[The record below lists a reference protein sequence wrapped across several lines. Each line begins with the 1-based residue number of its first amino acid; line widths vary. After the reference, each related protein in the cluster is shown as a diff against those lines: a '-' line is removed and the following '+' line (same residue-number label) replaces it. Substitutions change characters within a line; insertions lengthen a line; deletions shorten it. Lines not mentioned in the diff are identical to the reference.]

1 MHYFKYIPYFLL
13 LIIFAFSVSTYLVYA
28 KEKMNKKCQ
37 GMDRNKDGVITREE
51 WRVSIDRSFD
61 NHDWNGDG
69 VLSGNEVGTGA
80 PCGEYDDQESRRSDP
95 FGAFDRNNDG
105 VISRSEWTGT
115 IEDFNRLDDDQN
127 GILSL
132 EEFHER
138 AGSDRFRELDH
149 NNDGVISRDEW
160 HNTSRSFEGL
170 DSNRD
175 GKLNRDEFYNR
186 EQVRAAVFYELDV
199 NNNGRI
205 TRSEWRS
212 DTETFNRLDTNG
224 DNLLSENEFYSR
236 QSQTGILIEQ
246 IFQEIFRKR

>member
-1 MHYFKYIPYFLL
+1 MNRRCYMHYFKYILYFLL
-13 LIIFAFSVSTYLVYA
+13 LIIFAFSVSTDLVYA

-37 GMDRNKDGVITREE
+37 GMDRNKDGV
-51 WRVSIDRSFD
+51 S
-61 NHDWNGDG
+61 
-69 VLSGNEVGTGA
+69 
-80 PCGEYDDQESRRSDP
+80 
-95 FGAFDRNNDG
+95 
-105 VISRSEWTGT
+105 SRSEWTGT

-149 NNDGVISRDEW
+149 NNDGVISRNEW

-170 DSNRD
+170 DLNRD

-186 EQVRAAVFYELDV
+186 EQVRTAVFYELDV
-199 NNNGRI
+199 HNDGIISHR
-205 TRSEWRS
+205 EWRS
-212 DTETFNRLDTNG
+212 DTETFNRLDTNR

-236 QSQTGILIEQ
+236 QSETGILIEQ

>member
-1 MHYFKYIPYFLL
+1 MHYFNYILYFLL
-13 LIIFAFSVSTYLVYA
+13 LIIFAFSVSTDSVYA
-28 KEKMNKKCQ
+28 KEKMNKKCKD
-37 GMDRNKDGVITREE
+37 MDRNEDGVITREE

-69 VLSGNEVGTGA
+69 VLSGNEVEAGA
-80 PCGEYDDQESRRSDP
+80 LCGEYDDGGRRSDP

-115 IEDFNRLDDDQN
+115 VEEFNRLDDDQN
-127 GILSL
+127 GVLSL

-149 NNDGVISRDEW
+149 NNDGVISRGEW
-160 HNTSRSFEGL
+160 HNTIRSFEEL
-170 DSNRD
+170 DRNRD
-175 GKLNRDEFYNR
+175 GTLNRDEFYNR

-199 NNNGRI
+199 NNDGMI
-205 TRSEWRS
+205 SRSEWRS
-212 DTETFNRLDTNG
+212 DAETFNRLDTNR
-224 DNLLSENEFYSR
+224 DSLLSENEFYSR
-236 QSQTGILIEQ
+236 QSETGILIEQ

>member
-1 MHYFKYIPYFLL
+1 MNRRCYMHYFKYILYFLL
-13 LIIFAFSVSTYLVYA
+13 LIIFAFSVSTDLVYA

-69 VLSGNEVGTGA
+69 VLSGNEVGEGA
-80 PCGEYDDQESRRSDP
+80 PCGEYDDHESRRSDP

-105 VISRSEWTGT
+105 VISRSEWTGK
-115 IEDFNRLDDDQN
+115 IEDFSRLDDDQN

-149 NNDGVISRDEW
+149 NNDGVISR
-160 HNTSRSFEGL
+160 R
-170 DSNRD
+170 
-175 GKLNRDEFYNR
+175 
-186 EQVRAAVFYELDV
+186 
-199 NNNGRI
+199 
-205 TRSEWRS
+205 EWRS
-212 DTETFNRLDTNG
+212 DTETFNRLDTNR

-236 QSQTGILIEQ
+236 QSETGILIEQ

>member
-1 MHYFKYIPYFLL
+1 MHCFKYILYFLL
-13 LIIFAFSVSTYLVYA
+13 LIIFAFSVSSDLVYA

-37 GMDRNKDGVITREE
+37 GMDRNKDGVITRQE
-51 WRVSIDRSFD
+51 WRVSIERSFD
-61 NHDWNGDG
+61 NHDRNGDG
-69 VLSGNEVGTGA
+69 VLSGNEVGAGA

-105 VISRSEWTGT
+105 VISRSEWTGMV
-115 IEDFNRLDDDQN
+115 EDFNRLDDDQN

-138 AGSDRFRELDH
+138 AGSDRFSELDH
-149 NNDGVISRDEW
+149 NNDGVISRNEW

-170 DSNRD
+170 DRNRD

-186 EQVRAAVFYELDV
+186 EQVRTAVFYELDV
-199 NNNGRI
+199 NNDGMI
-205 TRSEWRS
+205 SRSEWRS
-212 DTETFNRLDTNG
+212 DTETFNRLDTNR

-236 QSQTGILIEQ
+236 QSETGILIEQ

>member
-1 MHYFKYIPYFLL
+1 MHYFNYILYFLL
-13 LIIFAFSVSTYLVYA
+13 LIIFAFSVSTDSVYA
-28 KEKMNKKCQ
+28 KEKMNKKCKD
-37 GMDRNKDGVITREE
+37 MDRNEDGVVTREE

-69 VLSGNEVGTGA
+69 VLSGNEVEAGA
-80 PCGEYDDQESRRSDP
+80 LCGEYDDGGRRSDP

-115 IEDFNRLDDDQN
+115 VEEFNRLDDDQN
-127 GILSL
+127 GVLSL

-160 HNTSRSFEGL
+160 HNTIRSFEEL
-170 DSNRD
+170 DRNRD
-175 GKLNRDEFYNR
+175 GTLNRDEFYNR

-199 NNNGRI
+199 NNDGMI
-205 TRSEWRS
+205 SRSEWRS
-212 DTETFNRLDTNG
+212 DAETFNRLDTNR
-224 DNLLSENEFYSR
+224 DSLLSENEFYSR
-236 QSQTGILIEQ
+236 QSETGILIEQ